1 MYKEKKREYSLT
13 NTKDNMIHLTPEKKQ
28 DEYEAA
34 EISEKYRDSA
44 KDDLLYR
51 MANRPLKAD
60 EEEEEEIAPDT
71 IKILQKDTIPQED
84 IDEIKTLRCTGSLII
99 GNLFD
104 RVKFLENRITELT
117 QAIELR
123 KQIHEEMI
131 ADIDADIRDKETL
144 SVRCADFDDLRS
156 VKLQISMLK
165 QQKRRELLQHFH
177 DTFELGAE
185 LRALR
190 EEFHS
195 EQKIASIFDNT
206 IMRDFDGAG

>member
-1 MYKEKKREYSLT
+1 MVYKEKKRDYSMSRS
-13 NTKDNMIHLTPEKKQ
+13 KDYIAHPTPEKKR

-34 EISEKYRDSA
+34 EISEKYRDTA
-44 KDDLLYR
+44 KDELLYR

-60 EEEEEEIAPDT
+60 EEEEEDIAPDT

-84 IDEIKTLRCTGSLII
+84 IDELKSLRCTGSLII

-104 RVKFLENRITELT
+104 RVKFLENRISELT

-131 ADIDADIRDKETL
+131 ADIDADIRDKEML
-144 SVRCADFDDLRS
+144 SIRCADFDDLRS

-165 QQKRRELLQHFH
+165 QQKRREMLQHFH
-177 DTFELGAE
+177 DTVDLGTE
-185 LRALR
+185 LRALK

-195 EQKIASIFDNT
+195 EQKIASIFDSV
-206 IMRDFDGAG
+206 RDFDGAG

>member
-1 MYKEKKREYSLT
+1 MYKEKKRDYSLSKS
-13 NTKDNMIHLTPEKKQ
+13 KDYMFHPTPEKKQ

-34 EISEKYRDSA
+34 EISEKY
-44 KDDLLYR
+44 KDTTKDELLYR

-60 EEEEEEIAPDT
+60 EEDEDEIAPDT

-84 IDEIKTLRCTGSLII
+84 IDELKILRCTGSLII

-104 RVKFLENRITELT
+104 RVKFIENRISELT
-117 QAIELR
+117 MAINLR

-144 SVRCADFDDLRS
+144 AVRCADFDDLRS

-185 LRALR
+185 LRALK

-195 EQKIASIFDNT
+195 EQKIASIFDSV
-206 IMRDFDGAG
+206 RDFDGAG

>member
-1 MYKEKKREYSLT
+1 MYKEKKRDYSLSKS
-13 NTKDNMIHLTPEKKQ
+13 KDYMAHPTPEKKR

-34 EISEKYRDSA
+34 EISEKYKDTA
-44 KDDLLYR
+44 KDELLYR
-51 MANRPLKAD
+51 MANRPLKV
-60 EEEEEEIAPDT
+60 EEEDKEEIAPDT

-84 IDEIKTLRCTGSLII
+84 IDELKTLRCTGSLII

-104 RVKFLENRITELT
+104 RVKYLENRISELM

-131 ADIDADIRDKETL
+131 TDIDADIRDKETL

-156 VKLQISMLK
+156 IKLQISMLK

-177 DTFELGAE
+177 DTVELGTE
-185 LRALR
+185 LRALK
-190 EEFHS
+190 EEFQS
-195 EQKIASIFDNT
+195 EQKIASIFDN
-206 IMRDFDGAG
+206 MRDFNGAG